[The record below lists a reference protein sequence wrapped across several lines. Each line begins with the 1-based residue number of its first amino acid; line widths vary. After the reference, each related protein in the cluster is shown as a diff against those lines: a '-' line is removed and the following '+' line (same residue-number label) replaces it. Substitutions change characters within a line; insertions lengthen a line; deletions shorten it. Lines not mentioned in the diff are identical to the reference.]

1 MGSDILVGTL
11 LVVVHVTAAAG
22 WLGSMAYSL
31 AVVQPKVDK
40 FFPDEERR
48 EEFLVL
54 LAHGNRGKVIGLIA
68 VILATGFAVTV
79 TSDGLVTIGYAIALG
94 LYAIAAGLFWHV
106 TWRHWPARVFA
117 ITEELAGFRRR
128 LRIVAATMLLL
139 VGLAF
144 VTALGVSV
152 AVR

>member
-1 MGSDILVGTL
+1 MSSVL
-11 LVVVHVTAAAG
+11 LVLVHLTVAAS

-31 AVVQPKVDK
+31 TVVQPKVDE

-54 LAHGNRGKVIGLIA
+54 LAHGNRWKVLGLIA
-68 VILATGFAVTV
+68 VLLATGSAVAV
-79 TSDGLVTIGYAIALG
+79 TSDGLVMIGYAISLG
-94 LYAIAAGLFWHV
+94 LYTIAAGLFWYV

-117 ITEELAGFRRR
+117 IAEELAGFRRR

-139 VGLAF
+139 VGVAF